1 MEKKLYRIRNGSML
15 AGVCTGIAAY
25 FNVDVNIVR
34 LGAVI
39 LVCMGG
45 VGIIPYIVAAIILP
59 EGQ

>member
-39 LVCMGG
+39 LACMGG

>member
-1 MEKKLYRIRNGSML
+1 ML

-39 LVCMGG
+39 LACMGG
-45 VGIIPYIVAAIILP
+45 VGIIPYIAAAIILP

>member
-39 LVCMGG
+39 LACMGG
-45 VGIIPYIVAAIILP
+45 VGIIPYIVATIILP